1 MLKYLLVPTSQ
12 HNVGPMAQ
20 AVLSF
25 SLLEMYQV
33 LFKQQ
38 HIKWKQL
45 QQ

>member
-20 AVLSF
+20 AVLFF

-38 HIKWKQL
+38 HIK
-45 QQ
+45 